1 MRSYSNTRCR
11 DCGHEEVRYAN
22 VRRCRACGGLVER
35 PAEPDD
41 RDAEIVRLRARVELA
56 NRIVHIARF
65 WAAHDAGL
73 LGAIKE
79 WEAA

>member
-11 DCGHEEVRYAN
+11 DCGHQEVRYCN
-22 VRRCRACGGLVER
+22 VQRCRACGGRIER
-35 PAEPDD
+35 PAAE
-41 RDAEIVRLRARVELA
+41 DAEIARLRTRLA
-56 NRIVHIARF
+56 LAERIVHIARF

-79 WEAA
+79 WEAS